1 MPKKPR
7 MHTAE
12 RFRLDLEP
20 EGFYLGLSRKT
31 VRAAWQSTQK
41 RFTLPCGQPLQSTQ
55 LRFTLPCGQGL
66 QTAQLYFSLPCGQPV
81 QSAQL
86 PLSLPCGHPLQSTQ
100 SPFRLLCGQPL
111 QSAQLRLSLPCGQG
125 LQSEQC
131 CFRLPCG
138 QALQSL
144 QPCFSF
150 PCGHGL
156 QSAQLYFTL
165 PCGHGL
171 HTLQCV
177 FCLPC
182 RHRLF
187 LPIARSRPPTRAAV
201 CPRARDR
208 EGVVAFR
215 PLPELK
221 RRVWRFR
228 SMVRLPFAASSK
240 KNAFWAPPRALPPHR
255 DDASAVPSDASAI
268 SSTRFSHPRRTHRHV
283 GRPRRRRAG

>member
-1 MPKKPR
+1 MRHPR
-7 MHTAE
+7 RSDRDEVNSTSRSRAVYRDVCRHSAHLL
-12 RFRLDLEP
+12 LD
-20 EGFYLGLSRKT
+20 
-31 VRAAWQSTQK
+31 
-41 RFTLPCGQPLQSTQ
+41 
-55 LRFTLPCGQGL
+55 
-66 QTAQLYFSLPCGQPV
+66 
-81 QSAQL
+81 
-86 PLSLPCGHPLQSTQ
+86 
-100 SPFRLLCGQPL
+100 
-111 QSAQLRLSLPCGQG
+111 LPCGQG

-187 LPIARSRPPTRAAV
+187 LPIARPRPPTRAAV

-283 GRPRRRRAG
+283 ARPRRRRAG